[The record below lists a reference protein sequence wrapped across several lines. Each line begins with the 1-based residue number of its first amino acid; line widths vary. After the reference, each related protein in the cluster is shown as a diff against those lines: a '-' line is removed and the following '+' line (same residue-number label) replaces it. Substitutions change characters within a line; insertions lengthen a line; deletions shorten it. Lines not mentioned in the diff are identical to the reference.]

1 MFFKAEAEV
10 KRLDQLKASKM
21 KELFLKK
28 QKELEE
34 ICNKSHMEIPSRAEM
49 ENLFNLI
56 RSGGPIMKFHFEK
69 DLLFLFKCARQ
80 LTFMYKR
87 GD

>member
-1 MFFKAEAEV
+1 M

-34 ICNKSHMEIPSRAEM
+34 ICHRSHMEIPSRAEM
-49 ENLFNLI
+49 DNIINLI
-56 RSGGPIMKFHFEK
+56 SSGGPIFKYPFSQK
-69 DLLFLFKCARQ
+69 DLLLFFTYLSSPETDLRV
-80 LTFMYKR
+80 
-87 GD
+87 